1 MKKTL
6 LLSTLALSLSATHA
20 VAAPNTQAQIETMD
34 VTTPIVEPVP
44 SYYGVG
50 TGAVIGTL
58 VGGPIGLIL
67 GSAFGGMV
75 VDDINADKHMDAL
88 QAMNAQQAQLIVLQQ
103 TELAQLSDK
112 ISNEEAT
119 YAQVSLNQPQ
129 ASMPNMPTSPIIPEL
144 LTHIQ
149 FATGVSN
156 ISPIYQPQL
165 DLLIELL
172 SSHENWLVT
181 LTGYADMRG
190 DEAFNYDLSRSRAE
204 MVKHYLTQ
212 GLQAKLGESVTPNIL
227 VKWAGEAHTVQ
238 AGMTNAALDI
248 DLEQLMFDRRVS
260 IDIRPVSDVQVAQ
273 Q

>member
-88 QAMNAQQAQLIVLQQ
+88 QAMNAQQAQLIASQQ
-103 TELAQLSDK
+103 IELAQLSDS
-112 ISNEEAT
+112 ISDEVAT
-119 YAQVSLNQPQ
+119 YAQVSHNQPH
-129 ASMPNMPTSPIIPEL
+129 PTMPIIPEL

-149 FATGVSN
+149 FATGTSA

-165 DLLIELL
+165 DLLVELL
-172 SSHENWLVT
+172 ASHKDWLVT

-190 DEAFNYDLSRSRAE
+190 DAAFNYDLSRSRAE
-204 MVKHYLTQ
+204 MVEHYLTQ
-212 GLQAKLGESVTPNIL
+212 GLKDKLGDKTITPNII
-227 VKWAGEAHTVQ
+227 VKGAGEASHTSATSDGVQ
-238 AGMTNAALDI
+238 SVDV
-248 DLEQLMFDRRVS
+248 EQLMFDRRVA